1 MGCSL
6 CPEYRV
12 LHTLTH
18 RSSLCEAGALAIPG
32 WQVRTF
38 PRSYESMWLGE
49 ATEEMRLT
57 IRQIPFQQTGGKF
70 SIAKKHKPVQLVA
83 AWSPDMFKVQCC
95 VRRRSLEAPGVGRM
109 WEKSHPPPLSSY
121 SQEGQWVSQHS
132 FKMLSEI
139 LTCSCFLLTL
149 LVKWSE
155 ILDWELMRKLWCHG
169 KQSHLFVCN

>member
-6 CPEYRV
+6 CPEFRV

-57 IRQIPFQQTGGKF
+57 IRQIPFQQTGGKVLN
-70 SIAKKHKPVQLVA
+70 SKKTQACA
-83 AWSPDMFKVQCC
+83 A
-95 VRRRSLEAPGVGRM
+95 GGRM
-109 WEKSHPPPLSSY
+109 VTWHVSSPVLCTRKVSGSSWCWQDVGEEPPPTPFLLLP
-121 SQEGQWVSQHS
+121 GGPVSQHS

>member
-1 MGCSL
+1 MRQVLWPSQGDKRGPSQGRTSL
-6 CPEYRV
+6 C
-12 LHTLTH
+12 
-18 RSSLCEAGALAIPG
+18 G
-32 WQVRTF
+32 WGRLQRRCAW
-38 PRSYESMWLGE
+38 PLGKSHFNK
-49 ATEEMRLT
+49 
-57 IRQIPFQQTGGKF
+57 QGGKF

-95 VRRRSLEAPGVGRM
+95 VRGRSLEAPGVGRM
-109 WEKSHPPPLSSY
+109 WEKSRPPPLSSY